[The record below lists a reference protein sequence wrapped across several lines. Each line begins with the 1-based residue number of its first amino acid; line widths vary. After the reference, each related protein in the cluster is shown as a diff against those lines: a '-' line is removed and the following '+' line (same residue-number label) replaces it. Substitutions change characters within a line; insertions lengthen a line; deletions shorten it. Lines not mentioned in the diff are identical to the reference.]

1 MALRKIVTVGD
12 PILTKVCRPVTRF
25 DQKLAILIE
34 DMIETMHNA
43 NGVGLA
49 GPQVGVMRRLCVVD
63 TGEEDVELVN
73 PEVVEVSEETQ
84 TGLEGCLSVPG
95 KWGIVTRPNRVRVR
109 AQDRDGDWFEAEAE
123 GLTARAFCHEIEH
136 LDGHLFVEHI
146 DHFLTD
152 EELKEYLEGEE

>member
-84 TGLEGCLSVPG
+84 TGVEGCLSSAHRTG
-95 KWGIVTRPNRVRVR
+95 TATGTNMR
-109 AQDRDGDWFEAEAE
+109 ATISSPA
-123 GLTARAFCHEIEH
+123 AFCMRSTISMAICTPRSPN
-136 LDGHLFVEHI
+136 GCSRRRSWRR
-146 DHFLTD
+146 
-152 EELKEYLEGEE
+152 